1 MSDILFENYEFKIK
15 DIEGIIF
22 DKDGT
27 LTDSNFYWS
36 EIIKRRAYEII
47 RILNIDKDYYKYLC
61 NSMGLDLKNN
71 KLFEKGPIA
80 IKSRD
85 EVIFEIIKCLQ
96 LIDIKVKK
104 NFISDIFC
112 NVHESFKKDSDN
124 FIKPINSACNFVC
137 QCEKNNL
144 KLALLTSDT
153 EYNAINSLKKLG
165 LLEKFEIVIGGDSK
179 FGNKTNGN
187 SARFICDIF
196 NLPLKK
202 VIAIGD
208 APSDYLMSKKADLNS
223 VILVASGQVPILSLR
238 KFSKF
243 SISSLSELIIN

>member
-1 MSDILFENYEFKIK
+1 MSEILFENSELKIK
-15 DIEGIIF
+15 DIEGVIF

-36 EIIKRRAYEII
+36 EIIKRRASEII
-47 RILNIDKDYYKYLC
+47 KVLNIDENYFLYLC

-85 EVIFEIIKCLQ
+85 EVISEIINSLK
-96 LIDIKVKK
+96 LINIHVEKI
-104 NFISDIFC
+104 FISDIFRK
-112 NVHESFKKDSDN
+112 VHETFRNDLQN
-124 FIKPINSACNFVC
+124 FIKPINSAYKFAC
-137 QCEKNNL
+137 QCKKNNL
-144 KLALLTSDT
+144 KMALITSDT
-153 EYNAINSLKKLG
+153 EYNAISSIKKIG

-187 SARFICDIF
+187 SARFICESF
-196 NLPLKK
+196 NLPPKK

-208 APSDYLMSKKADLNS
+208 APSDYLMSKKAGLNS
-223 VILVASGQVPILSLR
+223 VILVESGQVPILKL
-238 KFSKF
+238 KNLSKY
-243 SISSLSELIIN
+243 SVTSLSEVIIN